1 MKPTLTETKTKM
13 KAYYGDNWEKI
24 ERHMTEKYQNK
35 AKKKQSK
42 RIENTSVIDIINR
55 RLGRK
60 IVQRFFKPKGVK

>member
-35 AKKKQSK
+35 AK
-42 RIENTSVIDIINR
+42 EN
-55 RLGRK
+55 K
-60 IVQRFFKPKGVK
+60 VKE